1 MLSFPNFARMKLCHV
16 APAVCYSFSFELNT
30 SLGHII
36 YPALFYRSL
45 NEFQANRILLSIV
58 IQRFMT
64 ASDEIDVSPCRSAH
78 KRSMSVRQCTA
89 LLRCILFRLLNL
101 CWPQLGANVLKFG
114 VSLAANAANFLL
126 VQAGVAVD
134 PQTACVGVGL
144 Q

>member
-1 MLSFPNFARMKLCHV
+1 
-16 APAVCYSFSFELNT
+16 
-30 SLGHII
+30 
-36 YPALFYRSL
+36 
-45 NEFQANRILLSIV
+45 
-58 IQRFMT
+58 
-64 ASDEIDVSPCRSAH
+64 
-78 KRSMSVRQCTA
+78 
-89 LLRCILFRLLNL
+89 LNL